1 MGPAIGRFLKAVS
14 RLAKNGD
21 ITIDEV
27 YDFAKREF
35 GEVSDLLK
43 LQINKIF
50 KQSDAPSIKKPKKEG
65 EVIEAS
71 FKPGKDKYGKV
82 VEKSPSQESGI
93 MDRVLGAAEKLRR
106 LQAEREALYKP
117 KKGLDQ
123 VTGITRGLARKI
135 LDKRGIE
142 IGKNDPIDVFT
153 DTFGESITDVKNL
166 AEEMVEADAMGRN
179 LKSADELLE
188 IEGLYDIPIPKNPN
202 KGLTNKELLEKM
214 EEAEQE
220 DILKKFDPED
230 REPNAMGGINRTS
243 YAVGSG
249 VKLVGFLARKGKDLK
264 EEIRKAINRFM
275 QPSGDNKLDADVIL
289 DDMFEE
295 LNVDRDM
302 FDQKDVMDAYGEIYD
317 NLTANT
323 ATTEFIRPTKRFFK
337 GVEIKDPK
345 FDLDMPF
352 DNDAEKLAEIKMS
365 NERFE
370 ALEGVDPRDTILP
383 SKEFDLQEGLDDLDN
398 LNLGSKK
405 GDVVSKQL
413 KIMRLAEDIQ
423 PGLFE
428 KLNDTQ
434 LDIIVKYGDRI
445 DQDLLKN
452 IILDPDPSN
461 QAAAVATL
469 DEVETMMGKGM
480 STDEIMNALQST
492 PRRKQAEGG
501 LSYLMG
507 M

>member
-50 KQSDAPSIKKPKKEG
+50 KQSDAPSIKKPRKEG
-65 EVIEAS
+65 EVIETS
-71 FKPGKDKYGKV
+71 FKPGRDKTGKV
-82 VEKSPSQESGI
+82 VEESESQ
-93 MDRVLGAAEKLRR
+93 RLGLASLKNPRR
-106 LQAEREALYKP
+106 P
-117 KKGLDQ
+117 GGGLDQ
-123 VTGITRGLARKI
+123 VTGITRALARRI
-135 LDKRGIE
+135 LDRKGIE
-142 IGKNDPIDVFT
+142 IGKKDPIDAFT
-153 DTFGESITDVKNL
+153 DTFGEAIGDVKNL
-166 AEEMVEADAMGRN
+166 AEEMIEIDARGGGM
-179 LKSADELLE
+179 KDMDKMLE
-188 IEGLYDIPIPKNPN
+188 IEGLYDIEIPKNPS
-202 KGLTNKELLEKM
+202 KGLTDKKM
-214 EEAEQE
+214 LDLIEETEQE

-230 REPNAMGGINRTS
+230 REPNAMGGLNRIKYKVGTALKLIPLLKNKGTS
-243 YAVGSG
+243 FA
-249 VKLVGFLARKGKDLK
+249 K
-264 EEIRKAINRFM
+264 EIKKAIDNFI
-275 QPSGDNKLDADVIL
+275 QPSGDKKYDADVIL
-289 DDMFEE
+289 DDMLEE
-295 LNVDRDM
+295 LNIDRDM
-302 FDQKDVMDAYGEIYD
+302 IDQKDILDAYDEIY
-317 NLTANT
+317 
-323 ATTEFIRPTKRFFK
+323 TTISKPRSFK

-345 FDLDMPF
+345 FDEGMPF

-365 NERFE
+365 NEN
-370 ALEGVDPRDTILP
+370 
-383 SKEFDLQEGLDDLDN
+383 FDLEEGLDDLDN

-445 DQDLLKN
+445 DEDLLKN

>member
-1 MGPAIGRFLKAVS
+1 MS
-14 RLAKNGD
+14 
-21 ITIDEV
+21 
-27 YDFAKREF
+27 
-35 GEVSDLLK
+35 
-43 LQINKIF
+43 
-50 KQSDAPSIKKPKKEG
+50 
-65 EVIEAS
+65 
-71 FKPGKDKYGKV
+71 
-82 VEKSPSQESGI
+82 
-93 MDRVLGAAEKLRR
+93 
-106 LQAEREALYKP
+106 
-117 KKGLDQ
+117 
-123 VTGITRGLARKI
+123 
-135 LDKRGIE
+135 
-142 IGKNDPIDVFT
+142 
-153 DTFGESITDVKNL
+153 
-166 AEEMVEADAMGRN
+166 
-179 LKSADELLE
+179 
-188 IEGLYDIPIPKNPN
+188 
-202 KGLTNKELLEKM
+202 NKELLDLM
-214 EEAEQE
+214 EEVEQE

-230 REPNAMGGINRTS
+230 REPNAMGGINRTNF
-243 YAVGSG
+243 ATGG
-249 VKLVGFLARKGKDLK
+249 IKLIGFLARKGKDLK
-264 EEIRKAINRFM
+264 DEIRKAMNRFM

-365 NERFE
+365 NERFD
-370 ALEGVDPRDTILP
+370 LEGVDPRDTILP
-383 SKEFDLQEGLDDLDN
+383 SKEFSVEEGLDDLDN

-413 KIMRLAEDIQ
+413 KIMRLAEDIE

-428 KLNDTQ
+428 KLTDKQ

-452 IILDPDPSN
+452 IVLDPDPSN
-461 QAAAVATL
+461 QAAALATL
-469 DEVETMMGKGM
+469 DEVETMMSKGM
-480 STDEIMNALQST
+480 SQDEIMNALQST

>member
-1 MGPAIGRFLKAVS
+1 MGPIRTFLKAVE
-14 RLAKNGD
+14 RLARNGD
-21 ITIDEV
+21 ISIDDA
-27 YDFAKREF
+27 YRFAKQQF
-35 GEVSDLLK
+35 GEVSDLMK
-43 LQINKIF
+43 LQINRLF
-50 KQSDAPSIKKPKKEG
+50 KQKQDPGIKKQKEG
-65 EVIEAS
+65 EVIEVS
-71 FKPGKDKYGKV
+71 FKPGKSKYSDKV
-82 VEKSPSQESGI
+82 IEESPSQASGVGLESLKNPFRTG
-93 MDRVLGAAEKLRR
+93 G
-106 LQAEREALYKP
+106 
-117 KKGLDQ
+117 GLDPLE
-123 VTGITRGLARKI
+123 GMTRTAARVV
-135 LDKRGIE
+135 LNRRGIK
-142 IGKNDPIDVFT
+142 IPDRADAIDVFEEN
-153 DTFGESITDVKNL
+153 FGGDALMDLKNV
-166 AEEMVEADAMGRN
+166 AEELVEKETTGNITESMGKFLEMEGMFDLKIDKTAPKAM
-179 LKSADELLE
+179 S
-188 IEGLYDIPIPKNPN
+188 
-202 KGLTNKELLEKM
+202 NKELLEKM
-214 EEAEQE
+214 EEVEAE

-230 REPNAMGGINRTS
+230 REPNAMGGINRTNF
-243 YAVGSG
+243 ATGG
-249 VKLVGFLARKGKDLK
+249 IKLIGFLARKGKDLK
-264 EEIRKAINRFM
+264 DEIRKAMNRFM

-365 NERFE
+365 NERFD
-370 ALEGVDPRDTILP
+370 LEGVDPRDTILP
-383 SKEFDLQEGLDDLDN
+383 SKEFSVEEGLDDLDN

-413 KIMRLAEDIQ
+413 KIMRLAEDIE

-428 KLNDTQ
+428 KLTDKQ

-452 IILDPDPSN
+452 IVLDPDPSN
-461 QAAAVATL
+461 QAAALATL
-469 DEVETMMGKGM
+469 DEVETMMSKGM
-480 STDEIMNALQST
+480 SQDEIMNALQST

>member
-1 MGPAIGRFLKAVS
+1 MGPIRTFLKAVE
-14 RLAKNGD
+14 RLARNGD
-21 ITIDEV
+21 ISIDDA
-27 YDFAKREF
+27 YRFAKQQF
-35 GEVSDLLK
+35 GEVSDLMK
-43 LQINKIF
+43 LQINRLF
-50 KQSDAPSIKKPKKEG
+50 KQKQAPGIKKQKEG
-65 EVIEAS
+65 EVIDVS
-71 FKPGKDKYGKV
+71 FKPGRDKKGNV
-82 VEKSPSQESGI
+82 VEESPSQASG
-93 MDRVLGAAEKLRR
+93 V
-106 LQAEREALYKP
+106 
-117 KKGLDQ
+117 GLDSLKNPFRP
-123 VTGITRGLARKI
+123 GGGLDPLEGMTRTAARVV
-135 LDKRGIE
+135 LNRRGIK
-142 IGKNDPIDVFT
+142 IPDKADAIDVFEEN
-153 DTFGESITDVKNL
+153 FGGDALMDLKN
-166 AEEMVEADAMGRN
+166 V
-179 LKSADELLE
+179 ADELLE
-188 IEGLYDIPIPKNPN
+188 KETTGNITESMGKFLEMEGMFDLKINKSAPK
-202 KGLTNKELLEKM
+202 TMSDEELL
-214 EEAEQE
+214 
-220 DILKKFDPED
+220 KKLIDDDPD
-230 REPNAMGGINRTS
+230 RNKNAMGGINRTS
-243 YAVGSG
+243 YATGTG

-302 FDQKDVMDAYGEIYD
+302 FDQKDVIDAYGEIYD

-370 ALEGVDPRDTILP
+370 ALQGVDPRDTILP
-383 SKEFDLQEGLDDLDN
+383 S
-398 LNLGSKK
+398 

-413 KIMRLAEDIQ
+413 KIMRLAEDIE

-428 KLNDTQ
+428 KLNDKQ

-452 IILDPDPSN
+452 IVLDPDPNN
-461 QAAAVATL
+461 QAAALATL
-469 DEVETMMGKGM
+469 DEVETLIGKGM
-480 STDEIMNALQST
+480 SQDEIMSVLQST

>member
-1 MGPAIGRFLKAVS
+1 MGLYKFLKS
-14 RLAKNGD
+14 LRTLANNGD
-21 ITIDEV
+21 LTIDDA
-27 YDFAKREF
+27 YRFAQQEF
-35 GEVSDLLK
+35 GEITDLLK

-50 KQSDAPSIKKPKKEG
+50 KEAGAPSIKKPRKEG

-71 FKPGKDKYGKV
+71 FKPGRDKTGKV
-82 VEKSPSQESGI
+82 VEESPSQKEGI
-93 MDRVLGAAEKLRR
+93 TFSVPEKGIFNQKTSIDEVTDMLTKNPFR
-106 LQAEREALYKP
+106 KGG
-117 KKGLDQ
+117 GLDLT
-123 VTGITRGLARKI
+123 TGMTRTAARVV
-135 LDKRGIE
+135 LDRYGIKVPDRG
-142 IGKNDPIDVFT
+142 DAIDVFEEN
-153 DTFGESITDVKNL
+153 FGGDALMDLKDV
-166 AEEMVEADAMGRN
+166 
-179 LKSADELLE
+179 ADELIEKEQMGRITESMGEFLE
-188 IEGLYDIPIPKNPN
+188 KRGMFDLKVDKTAR
-202 KGLTNKELLEKM
+202 KGMSNKELLEKM

-230 REPNAMGGINRTS
+230 REPNAMGGLNRIK
-243 YAVGSG
+243 YKVGTAL
-249 VKLVGFLARKGKDLK
+249 KLIPLLKNKGTTFA
-264 EEIRKAINRFM
+264 KAIKNAIDNFI
-275 QPSGDNKLDADVIL
+275 QPSGDKKLDADVIL
-289 DDMFEE
+289 DDMLEE
-295 LNVDRDM
+295 LNIDRDM
-302 FDQKDVMDAYGEIYD
+302 IDQKDILDAYDEIY
-317 NLTANT
+317 
-323 ATTEFIRPTKRFFK
+323 TTISRPTKRSFK
-337 GVEIKDPK
+337 GTEIKDPK
-345 FDLDMPF
+345 FDEGMPF

-365 NERFE
+365 NEN
-370 ALEGVDPRDTILP
+370 
-383 SKEFDLQEGLDDLDN
+383 FDLEEGLDDLDN

-452 IILDPDPSN
+452 IVLDPDPSN

-469 DEVETMMGKGM
+469 DEVQTMMDKGM

>member
-1 MGPAIGRFLKAVS
+1 MGPIRTFLKAVE
-14 RLAKNGD
+14 RLARNGD
-21 ITIDEV
+21 ISIDDA
-27 YDFAKREF
+27 YRFAKQQF
-35 GEVSDLLK
+35 GEVSDLMK
-43 LQINKIF
+43 LQINKLF
-50 KQSDAPSIKKPKKEG
+50 KQKQDPGIKKQKEG
-65 EVIEAS
+65 EVIDVS
-71 FKPGKDKYGKV
+71 FKPGKSKYRDK
-82 VEKSPSQESGI
+82 EIEESPSQASGVGLES
-93 MDRVLGAAEKLRR
+93 LKNPLR
-106 LQAEREALYKP
+106 P
-117 KKGLDQ
+117 GGSLDQ

-135 LDKRGIE
+135 LARRGIE
-142 IGKNDPIDVFT
+142 IGKNDPIDVFI

-166 AEEMVEADAMGRN
+166 AEEMVEADEIGRN

-188 IEGLYDIPIPKNPN
+188 IEGLFDIPIPKNPN
-202 KGLTNKELLEKM
+202 KGLTNKELLDKM
-214 EEAEQE
+214 EEVEAE
-220 DILKKFDPED
+220 DILKKFDPKD
-230 REPNAMGGINRTS
+230 REPNAMGGINRTNF
-243 YAVGSG
+243 ATGG
-249 VKLVGFLARKGKDLK
+249 IKLIGFLARKGKDLK
-264 EEIRKAINRFM
+264 DEIRNAINRFM

-413 KIMRLAEDIQ
+413 KIMRLAEDIE

-428 KLNDTQ
+428 KLTDKQ

-452 IILDPDPSN
+452 IVLDPDPSN
-461 QAAAVATL
+461 QAAAIATL
-469 DEVETMMGKGM
+469 DEVETMIGKGM
-480 STDEIMNALQST
+480 SQDEIMSVLQST

>member
-1 MGPAIGRFLKAVS
+1 MGPIRTFLKAVE
-14 RLAKNGD
+14 RLARNGD
-21 ITIDEV
+21 ISIDDA
-27 YDFAKREF
+27 YRFAKQQF
-35 GEVSDLLK
+35 GEVSDLMK
-43 LQINKIF
+43 LQINRLF
-50 KQSDAPSIKKPKKEG
+50 KQKQDPGIKKQKEG
-65 EVIEAS
+65 EVIEVS
-71 FKPGKDKYGKV
+71 FKPGKSKYSDKV
-82 VEKSPSQESGI
+82 IEESPSQASGVGLESLKNPFRTG
-93 MDRVLGAAEKLRR
+93 G
-106 LQAEREALYKP
+106 
-117 KKGLDQ
+117 GLDPLE
-123 VTGITRGLARKI
+123 GMTRTAARVV
-135 LDKRGIE
+135 LNRRGIK
-142 IGKNDPIDVFT
+142 IPDRADAIDVFEEN
-153 DTFGESITDVKNL
+153 FGGDALMDLKNV
-166 AEEMVEADAMGRN
+166 AEELVEKETTGNITESMGKFLEMEGMFDLKIDKTAPKAM
-179 LKSADELLE
+179 S
-188 IEGLYDIPIPKNPN
+188 
-202 KGLTNKELLEKM
+202 NKELLEKM
-214 EEAEQE
+214 EEVEAE

-230 REPNAMGGINRTS
+230 REPNAMGGINRTNF
-243 YAVGSG
+243 ATGG
-249 VKLVGFLARKGKDLK
+249 IKLIGFLARKGKDLK
-264 EEIRKAINRFM
+264 DEIRKAMNRFM

-365 NERFE
+365 NERFD
-370 ALEGVDPRDTILP
+370 LEGVDPRETILP

-413 KIMRLAEDIQ
+413 KIMRLAEDIE

-428 KLNDTQ
+428 KLTDKQ

-452 IILDPDPSN
+452 IVLDPDPSN
-461 QAAAVATL
+461 QAAALATL
-469 DEVETMMGKGM
+469 DEVETMMSKGM
-480 STDEIMNALQST
+480 SQDEIMNALQST

>member
-1 MGPAIGRFLKAVS
+1 MGAVRTFLKAVE
-14 RLAKNGD
+14 RLARNGD
-21 ITIDEV
+21 ISIDDA
-27 YDFAKREF
+27 YRFAKQQF
-35 GEVSDLLK
+35 GEVSDLMK
-43 LQINKIF
+43 LQINRLF
-50 KQSDAPSIKKPKKEG
+50 KQKQDPGIRKQKEG
-65 EVIEAS
+65 EVIEVS
-71 FKPGKDKYGKV
+71 FKPGRDKKGNV
-82 VEKSPSQESGI
+82 VEESESQ
-93 MDRVLGAAEKLRR
+93 RLGLASLKNPRR
-106 LQAEREALYKP
+106 P
-117 KKGLDQ
+117 GGGLDPLE
-123 VTGITRGLARKI
+123 GMTRTAARVV
-135 LDKRGIE
+135 LNRRGIK
-142 IGKNDPIDVFT
+142 IPDRADAIDVFEEN
-153 DTFGESITDVKNL
+153 FGGDALMDLKNV
-166 AEEMVEADAMGRN
+166 AEELVEKETTGNITESMGKFLEMEGMFDLKIDKTAPKAM
-179 LKSADELLE
+179 S
-188 IEGLYDIPIPKNPN
+188 
-202 KGLTNKELLEKM
+202 NKELLEKM
-214 EEAEQE
+214 EEVEAE

-230 REPNAMGGINRTS
+230 REPNAMGGINRTNF
-243 YAVGSG
+243 ATGG
-249 VKLVGFLARKGKDLK
+249 IKLIGFLARKGKDLK
-264 EEIRKAINRFM
+264 DEIRKAMNRFM

-365 NERFE
+365 NERFD
-370 ALEGVDPRDTILP
+370 LEGVDPRDTILP
-383 SKEFDLQEGLDDLDN
+383 SKEFSVEEGLDDLDN

-413 KIMRLAEDIQ
+413 KIMRLAEDIE

-428 KLNDTQ
+428 KLTDKQ

-452 IILDPDPSN
+452 IVLDPDPSN
-461 QAAAVATL
+461 QAAALATL
-469 DEVETMMGKGM
+469 DEVETMMSKGM
-480 STDEIMNALQST
+480 SQDEIMNALQST